1 MDRAKDDPVLKRL
14 FEGSAGDESAGGG
27 RDDAREALRRDV
39 LAIMDGAPEDA
50 SVEPLDDGLIAA
62 YLDDALD
69 AAERTALEARLAS
82 SSMLREQI
90 AAASLAREAALN
102 SGVAMPPAL
111 AADYD
116 AVPGPGKAPAA
127 ATPDRPAGLIGR
139 LFGAPMPARRWLAA
153 SLPVLAVVVVVAAIG
168 PQIIGER
175 EALEAPGEGAGT
187 VATRPAA
194 DAEAKVERAKERE
207 TDRRE
212 AKRGLKRD
220 AAPRPADAAKQK
232 PKAEPRVAEKPAAV
246 GRMAKKKA
254 DPAGQAGGDK
264 DKNIA
269 VLTTTV
275 VPLSSELRDAV
286 VTLGRSQ
293 LGVKEAEP
301 AKKEEAKRR
310 AFALPG
316 PSTGS
321 RADQTARESRSDN
334 PAAGMLSQGA
344 ARPTSRHIDVINRAV
359 APDCTKN
366 PAACCGSHR
375 IDQDLLNRLL
385 TSEPLGSVKVL
396 HLSSRACYLTL
407 P

>member
-1 MDRAKDDPVLKRL
+1 MVRAKDDPVLNRL
-14 FEGSAGDESAGGG
+14 FEGSTGDEGAGGD
-27 RDDAREALRRDV
+27 RDEAREALRRDV
-39 LAIMDGAPEDA
+39 LAITDGVSDDA
-50 SVEPLDDGLIAA
+50 SIEPLDDGLISA

-69 AAERTALEARLAS
+69 AAERTALEARLAA
-82 SSMLREQI
+82 SSMLRDQVV
-90 AAASLAREAALN
+90 AASLAREAGLN

-111 AADYD
+111 TADYD
-116 AVPGPGKAPAA
+116 AVPGPAKAVSAA
-127 ATPDRPAGLIGR
+127 VPDRPAGLIGR

-153 SLPVLAVVVVVAAIG
+153 SLPVLVLAVVVAAIG
-168 PQIIGER
+168 PKIFGER
-175 EALEAPGEGAGT
+175 AALKSPGEAAGT
-187 VATRPAA
+187 VVTKPAA
-194 DAEAKVERAKERE
+194 DAEVKLKRAEERE
-207 TDRRE
+207 ADRR
-212 AKRGLKRD
+212 ATKRGRKRD
-220 AAPRPADAAKQK
+220 AAPQPVDTMKQK
-232 PKAEPRVAEKPAAV
+232 PKAAPRVAEKPAAA
-246 GRMAKKKA
+246 GRMAKKA
-254 DPAGQAGGDK
+254 SPAGQAGGGK

-286 VTLGRSQ
+286 VSLGRSQ
-293 LGVKEAEP
+293 LGAEKAEP

-310 AFALPG
+310 SYALPG

-321 RADQTARESRSDN
+321 SADKTARESRSDN
-334 PAAGMLSQGA
+334 PVAGMLSQGV
-344 ARPTSRHIDVINRAV
+344 ARPTSRQIDIINRAV